1 MRTRSTR
8 FAYLLPAKKVTAGVK
23 VPLVGAVVEDIVV
36 VVIVVDVVVEPDIEY
51 EYSTLG
57 RVEI

>member
-8 FAYLLPAKKVTAGVK
+8 FAYLLPAKKVTAGAK
-23 VPLVGAVVEDIVV
+23 VPLVGAVVDDIVV
-36 VVIVVDVVVEPDIEY
+36 VVVVVVVEPDIEY